1 MFGWNLKPRTPW
13 SRISR
18 FASSTAPGLCGSTE
32 ANGISTSGF
41 AAATSAISSFR
52 TALRPVTVSASTEK
66 ITAIIF
72 RSR

>member
-1 MFGWNLKPRTPW
+1 MFGWNLNPRTPW

-18 FASSTAPGLCGSTE
+18 TASSTAFDRFGSTL
-32 ANGISTSGF
+32 ANGIRTSGF

-52 TALRPVTVSASTEK
+52 TAARPVTLSASTVK
-66 ITAIIF
+66 TTAIML